1 MIFNLP
7 QNANACN
14 DLMDQESL
22 AVLSDKQVFWKVLWW
37 FI

>member
-7 QNANACN
+7 QNNNACN
-14 DLMDQESL
+14 DLMDLESL
-22 AVLSDKQVFWKVLWW
+22 TVLSDKQVFWKVLWW